1 MTVKLV
7 GFNDTAS
14 PKYWMAVNS
23 WGKEW
28 GDKGMFKIR
37 RLESECMIEGSMR
50 GILVKEVP
58 DKSSE
63 EDL

>member
-1 MTVKLV
+1 
-7 GFNDTAS
+7 
-14 PKYWMAVNS
+14 MAVNS

-37 RLESECMIEGSMR
+37 RAVQECMFDGSIR
-50 GILVKEVP
+50 GILVKDVP

-63 EDL
+63 EEN